1 MKKILSLLF
10 VVAIFTS
17 ANAQKCNAVFF
28 NQDGQKFQVTVN
40 GILQNLDYSTNVKVT
55 DLNFEGNYKVAI
67 NFENTQYPSINKS
80 IYMMEN
86 NSEYTFNIKK
96 NKKGVYVMR
105 ANGLVPIAQAPAPAP
120 TQTVMTYSTT
130 PPAPAPTTV
139 VTETVTTS
147 TTTNVNGGNATV
159 GTNQENVSMN
169 VSVGGA
175 SMNVNVNVND
185 AGMNTDATSTTSY
198 TETTTVTT
206 SSSSTYT
213 ENVPT
218 ETVVVNNQH
227 NVMPGYSGPVGCAY
241 PMSSNDFNSAKTSIS
256 SKDFSDSKLTL
267 AKQITKTNCLT
278 SDQAKQIIELFD
290 FEDTRLDYAKF
301 AYGYTYDIGNYY
313 KVNDAFEFESSI
325 EELNN
330 YIEGNR

>member
-1 MKKILSLLF
+1 MKKLLSIFF
-10 VVAIFTS
+10 VVAVFSSIK
-17 ANAQKCNAVFF
+17 AQKCNAVFF

-40 GILQNLDYSTNVKVT
+40 GVLQNLDYATNVKVT
-55 DLNFEGNYKVAI
+55 DLSFEGNYKVAI

-86 NSEYTFNIKK
+86 NSEFTYNIKK

-120 TQTVMTYSTT
+120 TQAVMTYSTT
-130 PPAPAPTTV
+130 PPAPAPATV

-147 TTTNVNGGNATV
+147 TTTNVNGGNASV

-213 ENVPT
+213 DNVAT
-218 ETVVVNNQH
+218 ETTVNNH
-227 NVMPGYSGPVGCAY
+227 PHAMPGYSGPIGCPY
-241 PMSSNDFNSAKTSIS
+241 PMSSNDFNSAKNSIS

-278 SDQAKQIIELFD
+278 SDQAKQIVELFD

-325 EELNN
+325 EELDN
-330 YIEGNR
+330 YIEGK